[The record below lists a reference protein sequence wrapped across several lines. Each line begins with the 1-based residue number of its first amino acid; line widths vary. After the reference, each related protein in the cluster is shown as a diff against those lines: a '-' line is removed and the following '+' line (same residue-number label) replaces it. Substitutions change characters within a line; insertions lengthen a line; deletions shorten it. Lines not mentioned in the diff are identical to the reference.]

1 MGSPHFFVK
10 HFNMKKPDIE
20 IKTNRRGFIQKGLQ
34 VSAVAGVLGGVSF
47 LTGCK
52 ENKEGEDKEVSPPED
67 LMQEHGLL
75 NRVLL
80 IYDNCRMQLLD
91 KKNFPADQLYI
102 AAGII
107 RTFVEDY
114 HEKQEENYL
123 FPRFEKANQ
132 LTDLVKVLR
141 AQHQAGRT
149 ITEQLMSLSKSATR
163 TDTENQKI
171 IQLLIQFNTM
181 YRPHEAREDTVLFP
195 AFRKIVSK
203 HEYDSLGEEFE
214 KNEHKLF
221 GEDGFETMVGKV
233 TAIEKSLGI
242 YELSQFTPVLI

>member
-1 MGSPHFFVK
+1 MNSPRIGK
-10 HFNMKKPDIE
+10 EQD
-20 IKTNRRGFIQKGLQ
+20 RRNFINTGLKLT
-34 VSAVAGVLGGVSF
+34 VAGIAGISLMAGCTEKEEIGEEGQEVL
-47 LTGCK
+47 
-52 ENKEGEDKEVSPPED
+52 PPED

-75 NRVLL
+75 NRLLL
-80 IYDNCRMQLLD
+80 IYDTSRNHLQA
-91 KKNFPADQLYI
+91 KENFPVEMLNK

-123 FPRFEKANQ
+123 FPRFEKTNQ
-132 LTDLVKVLR
+132 LTGLVKILR
-141 AQHQAGRT
+141 QQHQAGRN
-149 ITEQLMSLSKSATR
+149 ITEQVMALSKSITR
-163 TDTENQKI
+163 TETENQRLI
-171 IQLLIQFNTM
+171 ELLALFNKM

-221 GEDGFETMVGKV
+221 GEDGFETMVNKV
-233 TAIEKSLGI
+233 MAIEKSLGI
-242 YELSQFTPVLI
+242 YELAQFTPTV

>member
-1 MGSPHFFVK
+1 MGTDRRSF
-10 HFNMKKPDIE
+10 IE
-20 IKTNRRGFIQKGLQ
+20 TGLK
-34 VSAVAGVLGGVSF
+34 VAVISGLAGAGISV

-52 ENKEGEDKEVSPPED
+52 EKEEGEDEGQEVSPPED

-80 IYDNCRMQLLD
+80 IYDTCRIHLTSKQS
-91 KKNFPADQLYI
+91 FPKEALTSAAD
-102 AAGII
+102 II

-123 FPRFEKANQ
+123 FPRFQKANQ
-132 LTDLVKVLR
+132 LTDLVQVLLQ
-141 AQHQAGRT
+141 QHKAGRA
-149 ITEQLMSLSKSATR
+149 ITDQIIQLAKTTSTSEA
-163 TDTENQKI
+163 ENQKLI
-171 IQLLIQFNTM
+171 KLLSDFNNM

-221 GEDGFETMVGKV
+221 GENGFETMVDKV
-233 TAIEKSLGI
+233 AGIEKILGI
-242 YELSQFTPVLI
+242 YDLTQFTPIV